1 MILREN
7 ALHDF
12 RKVVL
17 KYISFQ
23 TFENLLCKG
32 AAVKVG
38 WLSNIS
44 IVASYIAIL
53 VTLALRNLNAVTLTI
68 ATTTAT
74 ATRATAMY
82 NRLNVHFLS
91 KKCLTLC

>member
-1 MILREN
+1 MLLREN

-12 RKVVL
+12 RKIVL

-44 IVASYIAIL
+44 IVASYLAIL
-53 VTLALRNLNAVTLTI
+53 VTLALRNLNAVTTTR

-74 ATRATAMY
+74 TATAMY
-82 NRLNVHFLS
+82 
-91 KKCLTLC
+91 TQ